1 MMAIVCLAHYVPPEF
16 LRAALIFWRHFSTNP
31 LNLAF
36 TQCLPHSRNFFFRN
50 IKKEIDDLKQAGA
63 SGFVIGCLNTDF
75 SIDYDSTSKL
85 INHIGKS
92 FQKTFHRAFDIAEIG
107 TIESAL
113 IGLDKLGCDWLLTS
127 GRKKSVT
134 LGKSTLLEIE
144 KIITSSKLNLK
155 LLCGGGVNQS
165 FIESCLRDD
174 CLTSFHGSFSAQVH
188 CKNDIFDLGPKFE
201 TDKNS
206 LLSILALK

>member
-1 MMAIVCLAHYVPPEF
+1 MVAIVCLAHYVPPEF
-16 LRAALIFWRHFSTNP
+16 LRAALIFWRHFQLTHKSSILTNVFD
-31 LNLAF
+31 LLE
-36 TQCLPHSRNFFFRN
+36 TFFKTT
-50 IKKEIDDLKQAGA
+50 KKEIDDLKQAGA
-63 SGFVIGCLNTDF
+63 TGFVIGCLNTDF

-92 FQKTFHRAFDIAEIG
+92 FQITFHRAFDIAEIG
-107 TIESAL
+107 TLESAL

-127 GRKKSVT
+127 GREKSVT

-201 TDKNS
+201 TDKNR
-206 LLSILALK
+206 LLSVLALQ